1 MLHVLFLIF
10 ELMFFYGIRNMK
22 YGRKF
27 PFGGIYLSKFILRL
41 KFEKNSR
48 FFSNFKLII
57 MIFEVYDT
65 KSFDLL

>member
-1 MLHVLFLIF
+1 
-10 ELMFFYGIRNMK
+10 MK

-48 FFSNFKLII
+48 VFSNFKLII

-65 KSFDLL
+65 KFFDLL